1 MTAGTPGDDRES
13 RRRRREARR
22 RAVDQEPRR
31 VAPDRRDYR
40 HAPRPGASPRPSG
53 TRHRHRLAWLAA
65 LVLVVGGFGYLALKE
80 LGDRRG
86 GTGGAPVS
94 TTPAGPEVI
103 ARVTFP
109 EGLRREEMAQILKDK
124 VGMSPQRY
132 LELTGPGARGR
143 RLAGAS
149 QPRSLEGFLFP
160 ATYDIT
166 KGMTPAQVVDAQ
178 IAAYEQNVAN
188 IDYSYARGKNLTRY
202 DVLIIASMIERE
214 VRVPDER
221 ALVAGVIYNRLR
233 KGMILGIDATVQ
245 YALGSWKT
253 ELTVSDL
260 ATDSSYNTRKF
271 AGLPPGP
278 ICSPGAASINAAA
291 HPKGTYLYYV
301 ARNDGSGGHFFART
315 EAEFE
320 QAVARSRANAGG

>member
-1 MTAGTPGDDRES
+1 MTSEPPDEREL
-13 RRRRREARR
+13 RRLRREARR
-22 RAVDQEPRR
+22 RAADAEPQR

-40 HAPRPGASPRPSG
+40 HAPRRPARQPRNTGPGHG
-53 TRHRHRLAWLAA
+53 HRLVWLAA
-65 LVLVVGGFGYLALKE
+65 LVLVVVGLGYLGVKE
-80 LGDRRG
+80 LGGRRG
-86 GTGGAPVS
+86 GGGDPTSTVPGAPTIV
-94 TTPAGPEVI
+94 

-124 VGMSPQRY
+124 VGMPPQRY
-132 LELTGPGARGR
+132 LELTAPGARGR
-143 RLAGAS
+143 ALAGAKEA
-149 QPRSLEGFLFP
+149 RSLEGFLFP

-166 KGMTPAQVVDAQ
+166 EGMTPAQVVDAQ
-178 IAAYEQNVAN
+178 VAAYRQNTAN
-188 IDYSYARGKNLTRY
+188 IDYSYAREKNLTRY
-202 DVLIIASMIERE
+202 DVLIVASMIERE

-260 ATDSSYNTRKF
+260 ATNSPYNTRKF
-271 AGLPPGP
+271 TGLPPGP
-278 ICSPGAASINAAA
+278 ICNPGAASINAAA

-301 ARNDGSGGHFFART
+301 ARNDGSGGHYFART
-315 EAEFE
+315 PAEFE
-320 QAVARSRANAGG
+320 KAVARSKANAGG